1 MEKPGAKARLQYWF
15 DNWMASG
22 TIALMGLLGLAT
34 AAMVV
39 VIGTLAFLVHAY
51 PGDSDHADLVDLW
64 WGALMR
70 TLDPGTMGGDTGWGF
85 RLLMLLIT
93 IGGLIIV
100 ASLIGII
107 SGAFDDKIAELRRG
121 HSPVLENDHT
131 LILGWSDKVPLIVKE
146 LALANE
152 SRGRACV
159 VIVANRDKVDMD
171 QMIKVECPDL
181 HATKVI
187 TRSADPTSVYG
198 IRLGSPQWARSIIV
212 LAPEDALDPD
222 IDVIKA
228 VLAVTNS
235 ATPPR
240 EDGQFVAELSRLEN
254 WDITPMVG
262 SGKVQWVLAP
272 EVIGRI
278 MVQSSRQSGLSL
290 VYEELLDF
298 EGNEI
303 YFFPAASL
311 VGMTYF
317 EVQQAGRSCV
327 AIGVVRGDEVLVNP
341 SDDVVIIDGDQIVVI
356 APDDDQIFFGD
367 RPAHV
372 DTAAIIAGQTNHIRS
387 DRTAILG
394 AGPTLP
400 LLLRAL
406 DAYSSPASLAC
417 VVAPDEPED
426 LPALTNLRLKLVDG
440 DPTQRAVLDAIGLE
454 RYDHTLLL
462 ADVVDI
468 DANQADNRTL
478 VTLLHLRDIARSAG
492 KEPNIVSEMRVE
504 SNRELAEV
512 AQPDDLI
519 VSSRLIAL
527 ILAQLSENQGL
538 AGVFG
543 VLFGP
548 EGSEIYL
555 RPAGWYLRLGEPVNF
570 YTILEAA
577 RRRGETAIGYRIGE
591 HAHNSHEAYG
601 VRLNPEKSE
610 LVTFGPEDRL
620 IVLAEG

>member
-1 MEKPGAKARLQYWF
+1 MAKPGFKARLRYWF

-22 TIALMGLLGLAT
+22 TVALMGLLAMAT

-39 VIGTLAFLVHAY
+39 VIGTVAFIVHAY

-100 ASLIGII
+100 ASLIGIV

-121 HSPVLENDHT
+121 RSPVLENDHT

-152 SRGRACV
+152 SRGRSCV
-159 VIVANRDKVDMD
+159 VIVANRDKVEMD
-171 QMIKVECPDL
+171 QSIKTECRDL
-181 HATKVI
+181 HGTRVI
-187 TRSADPTSVYG
+187 TRSADPTAVDG
-198 IRLGSPQWARSIIV
+198 ISLGSPQSARSVVV

-228 VLAVTNS
+228 VLALTNS
-235 ATPPR
+235 ATLPR
-240 EDGQFVAELSRLEN
+240 EDCQFVAELSRLEN
-254 WDITPMVG
+254 WDITAMVG
-262 SGKVQWVLAP
+262 SGKVEWVLAP

-290 VYEELLDF
+290 VYDELLDF

-303 YFFPAASL
+303 YFAPATDL
-311 VGMTYF
+311 VGRTYF
-317 EVQQAGRSCV
+317 DVQLAGRSCV
-327 AIGVVRGDEVLVNP
+327 AIGVVRGDEALINP
-341 SDDVVIIDGDQIVVI
+341 SDDLVIADGDQVVVI
-356 APDDDQIFFGD
+356 APDDDQILFGD
-367 RPAHV
+367 PSEAI
-372 DTAAIIAGQTNHIRS
+372 DTSAIIAGPSRQARS

-394 AGPTLP
+394 AGPALP

-406 DAYSSPASLAC
+406 DAYSAPASLVC
-417 VVAPDEPED
+417 VVTPDEPEE
-426 LPALTNLRLKLVDG
+426 LPELANLRLKLIDG
-440 DPTQRAVLDAIGLE
+440 DPTQRAVLDAVGLE

-462 ADVVDI
+462 AEAVDL

-478 VTLLHLRDIARSAG
+478 VTLLHLRDMARSAG
-492 KEPNIVSEMRVE
+492 KEPNIVSEMRLE

-527 ILAQLSENQGL
+527 ILAQLSENRGL
-538 AGVFG
+538 AGVFR
-543 VLFGP
+543 VLFRP
-548 EGSEIYL
+548 DGSEIYL
-555 RPAGWYLRLGEPVNF
+555 RPASWYLRLDVPVNF
-570 YTILEAA
+570 YTVLEAA

-591 HAHNSHEAYG
+591 HSHNSHEAYG
-601 VRLNPEKSE
+601 IRLNPEKSE
-610 LVTFGPEDRL
+610 LITFGPEDRL
-620 IVLAEG
+620 IVLAEE